1 MKSPVLLVVAIA
13 MALGVGRLSG
23 ATHLM
28 ENLGRGVV
36 AVRASETENFVSWR
50 FLGTDP
56 DGVAFNLYRAA
67 DGGAAVLLNAAPLTG
82 ATEFSDTTA
91 NAAQANAYF
100 VRPIIGGVEGA
111 PSASFAIAAAAPVQ
125 PYLRLP
131 LQVPAPGPDY
141 TYSPNDASVGDLDGD
156 GEYEIVVKWDPSNSQ
171 DNSFDGVTGNVYLD
185 AYRLDGTQLW
195 RIDLGR
201 NIRAGAHYTQFMVYD
216 LDGDGK
222 AEIACKTGDGT
233 ISGTG
238 EVIGN
243 GAANHVNANGRI
255 LSGPEYLTIFNGE
268 TGAVLK
274 TVDYNP
280 PRGNVAD
287 WGDTSGNRVE
297 RYLAGIAYL
306 DGRRPSLIMCRGYY
320 TRAVIVAYDWRDGQL
335 TQRWIF
341 DTGNEGTAS
350 PLAAWRGQGAHSLT
364 VGDVDGD
371 GRDEITYGAAA
382 IDDDGT
388 GLYSTGLGHGD
399 ALHLSDMDPSRPGQE
414 VWMAHESPSSFG
426 PNGLEFRDA
435 RTGELVFG
443 IPSSND
449 VGRGVAGDIDPRY
462 VGYEMWGPR
471 GNLMSTQGVQI
482 VASRPGQM
490 NFMSWWDGDLLRE
503 LLDGTTISKW
513 DWENNVVNTVLSP
526 PDTASNNSTKANPA
540 LSGDILGDWREELML
555 REAGNTALRI
565 YTTTIPTAIRLRTL
579 MHDRQYREAIAWQN
593 VGYNQPPHP
602 SFYLGEGMAT
612 QPAPDIVTSL
622 AALGAQAPA
631 VVSINRY
638 DPATSGTGATSV
650 VFRVTF
656 STPVTGV
663 DAADFAVA
671 TTNGVTGA
679 VSTVVQHSAYAYNV
693 TVTGINGTGSVRLD
707 VAAGAT
713 ITGPGGVPVPGG
725 FVGGQ
730 GYNRATLAWLNPVS
744 GGVWSQSANWD
755 GGVVADGVGAV
766 PLFGNFDVTAD
777 NTVTLNSARTLSGLI
792 FGDTVPASAA
802 NWTLSDGG
810 NGANLLTLDTIV
822 GVPTVTVNALGT
834 NATASLAVTLA
845 GTKGFAKAGAG
856 TLVLTQPTATTGLVN
871 VTGGTLRLPAGGSA
885 AATTI
890 AVSSGAT
897 LDVAGGNL
905 TASAATTITGGGS
918 LIINNGAG
926 TFAAVATSNNPNGLI
941 KVNGGTFTAT
951 SIGLPRSS
959 DGTPS
964 FAFGFVVTGGSALV
978 NGAVGVGTNN
988 SWGSMSIEGGATEI
1002 TGALTIGNQTSGSR
1016 GGQLRVTGGSLTVTN
1031 AADGI
1036 ILSRKAPNVANASF
1050 LGGVTTT
1057 ERFKLGYDAAVNSGS
1072 ANLTINGGTVYVG
1085 AGGIERSG
1093 SGTFTSAIN
1102 LQAGTLGAKASWS
1115 SAAPMNL
1122 TGNIALQAAD
1132 GTGTPA
1138 DITLSGVLSG
1148 AGGLTKT
1155 GAGTLVLAGANTYT
1169 GVTTV
1174 SAGTLRVDGSLAAAS
1189 GVVVNGPAI
1198 LAGTGSING
1207 PVTVAATGRLDFG
1220 GTPGEAV
1227 LNASSVTWAEGG
1239 SVGVRLGSS
1248 GVSDRLAVTGALAK
1262 SGSGSVV
1269 VAFQPQAT
1277 LVAGSTYTLAT
1288 FASTTF
1294 AAGDFIASGLPDG
1307 YAAEFTLTSDSLQ
1320 VKIIGRPVITS
1331 ASSATATVGAPF
1343 SYAITAAN
1351 EPTGFQATNLPDGLE
1366 VDAVN
1371 GIVSGTPLQAGT
1383 FAVALG
1389 ATNDA
1394 GTGTATLTL
1403 DVAKATGAIAL
1414 TGLQQAYD
1422 GTPRPVTAT
1431 TLPAGFDVD
1440 LTYDGSSTP
1449 PTLPGSYAVVA
1460 TINDPDFTGT
1470 ASGTLTVTI
1479 TGLVRHAPTLN
1490 GDVDG
1495 SLQVLLPENVTLNGG
1510 AIVAGDL
1517 LLPGSPAT
1525 RLNGNAQL
1533 GATRDEA
1540 GAASPSSH
1548 TVTLN
1553 GNALLS
1559 RLVRR
1564 VDPLALPVVAAPP
1577 SPTGTRSVSLN
1588 NASQSP
1594 GDFATLRNLTLNS
1607 NVGTVTIPPGTYG
1620 NFIANSRSGF
1630 VLGVAGS
1637 VQPSIYH
1644 FQNLT
1649 LNSNASL
1656 EVVGPVVIVLNGGMS
1671 TNASIGSAAHPEW
1684 LGVQIAGGGLSLASN
1699 VTVYA
1704 VVVAPSGT
1712 VTLNGNAH
1720 LVGRVVADRLI
1731 VNGNAVLADP
1741 E

>member
-13 MALGVGRLSG
+13 MALGVVRLSG

-36 AVRASETENFVSWR
+36 AVRASESETFVSWR

-56 DGVAFNLYRAA
+56 ADVAFNLYRSA
-67 DGGAAVLLNAAPLTG
+67 DAGPAVLLNATPLTG
-82 ATEFSDTTA
+82 ATTFSDTTA
-91 NAAQANAYF
+91 NAAQGNAYF
-100 VRPIIGGVEGA
+100 VCPVVGGVEGA
-111 PSASFAIAAAAPVQ
+111 PSASFAIAAGAPVQ

-141 TYSPNDASVGDLDGD
+141 SYSPNDASVGDLDGD
-156 GEYEIVVKWDPSNSQ
+156 GEYEIVLKWDPSNSQ
-171 DNSFDGVTGNVYLD
+171 DNSFDGVTGNVYID
-185 AYRLDGTQLW
+185 AYRLDGTRLW

-201 NIRAGAHYTQFMVYD
+201 NIRAGAHYTQFIVYD

-222 AEIACKTGDGT
+222 AEVACKTGDGT

-238 EVIGN
+238 EVVGN
-243 GAANHVNANGRI
+243 GAAIHVNANGRI
-255 LSGPEYLTIFNGE
+255 LSGPEFLTLFNGE
-268 TGAVLK
+268 TGAILR

-280 PRGNVAD
+280 PRGTVSD
-287 WGDTSGNRVE
+287 WGDSTGNRVE
-297 RYLAGIAYL
+297 RYLAGVAYL
-306 DGRRPSLIMCRGYY
+306 DGRRPSLLMCRGYY
-320 TRAVIVAYDWRDGQL
+320 TRAVVVAYDWRDGQL
-335 TQRWIF
+335 TQRWVF
-341 DTGNEGTAS
+341 DTGHEGTAS

-399 ALHLSDMDPSRPGQE
+399 ALHLSDMDPARPGQE

-435 RTGELVFG
+435 RTGELLFG
-443 IPSSND
+443 IPSATD

-471 GNLMSTQGVQI
+471 GSLMSTQGVQ
-482 VASRPGQM
+482 VSPGRPGQM

-540 LSGDILGDWREELML
+540 LSGDILGDWREELVL
-555 REAGNTALRI
+555 RETGNDALRI
-565 YTTTIPTAIRLRTL
+565 YTTTIPTAVRLRTL
-579 MHDRQYREAIAWQN
+579 MHDRQYRQAIAWQN

-602 SFYLGEGMAT
+602 SFYLGEGMAP
-612 QPAPDIVTSL
+612 QPTPDIVTSL

-638 DPATSGTGATSV
+638 DPAASGTGATSV

-663 DAADFAVA
+663 DAADFAV
-671 TTNGVTGA
+671 TTTGGVTGA
-679 VSTVVQHSAYAYNV
+679 VSTVVQHSALAYNV
-693 TVTGINGTGSVRLD
+693 TVTGINGTGQVRLD
-707 VAAGAT
+707 VVAAAT

-730 GYNRATLAWLNPVS
+730 GYNRATLAWLNPAS
-744 GGVWSQSANWD
+744 GGLWNQPANWD
-755 GGVVADGVGAV
+755 GGVVADGIGAV
-766 PLFGNFDVTAD
+766 PLFGNFDLVAD
-777 NTVTLNSARTLSGLI
+777 NTVNFNSPRTLSGLN

-802 NWTLSDGG
+802 SWTLTDGG
-810 NGANLLTLDTIV
+810 NAANILTLDTIV
-822 GVPTVTVNALGT
+822 GTPTITVGALGT
-834 NATASLAVTLA
+834 NATASLALTLS

-856 TLVLTQPTATTGLVN
+856 TLVLTQPTATTGLMN
-871 VTGGTLRLPAGGSA
+871 VTGGTLRLVSGG
-885 AATTI
+885 AATVSTV
-890 AVSSGAT
+890 AVSNGAT
-897 LDVAGGNL
+897 LDLAGGNL
-905 TASAATTITGGGS
+905 TASGGTTVTGGGS
-918 LIINNGAG
+918 LILNNGTG
-926 TFAAVATSNNPNGLI
+926 TFAAVATSNNANGLI
-941 KVNGGTFTAT
+941 RVNGGTFTAS
-951 SIGLPRSS
+951 SINLPRSS

-964 FAFGFVVTGGSALV
+964 FAFGFVVTGGNATV
-978 NGAVGVGTNN
+978 NGTVGVGTNN
-988 SWGSMSIEGGATEI
+988 SWGSMSVEGGAVQI
-1002 TGALTIGNQTSGSR
+1002 SGAVTVGNQTSGSR
-1016 GGQLRVTGGSLTVTN
+1016 GGQLRVTGGALTVTN
-1031 AADGI
+1031 AVDGI
-1036 ILSRKAPNVANASF
+1036 ILSRRSPNVANASF

-1057 ERFKLGYDAAVNSGS
+1057 ERFKLGFDAAVTSGS

-1093 SGTFTSAIN
+1093 SGTFTPTVN
-1102 LQAGTLGAKASWS
+1102 LQAGTLGAKANWS
-1115 SAAPMNL
+1115 SAMPMNL
-1122 TGNIALQAAD
+1122 TGNIALKAAD
-1132 GTGTPA
+1132 GTGAPF
-1138 DITLSGVLSG
+1138 DITLAGVLSG

-1155 GAGTLVLAGANTYT
+1155 GTGTLVLGATNTYS

-1189 GVVVNGPAI
+1189 SVVVNGPAT
-1198 LAGTGSING
+1198 LAGTGTING
-1207 PVTVAATGRLDFG
+1207 PVTVAPTGVLGFG
-1220 GTPGEAV
+1220 GVPGDAAF
-1227 LNASSVTWAEGG
+1227 NAPAVTWAEGG
-1239 SVGVRLGSS
+1239 SVAVRLGDS
-1248 GVSDRLAVTGALAK
+1248 GVSDRLAVAGALAK

-1269 VAFQPQAT
+1269 VIFQPQGD
-1277 LVAGSTYTLAT
+1277 LVHGSTYTLAT

-1294 AAGDFIASGLPDG
+1294 AAGDFTASGLPTG

-1320 VKIIGRPVITS
+1320 VRIISQPVVTS
-1331 ASSATATVGAPF
+1331 ASSATATVGDSF
-1343 SYAITAAN
+1343 TYAITAAN
-1351 EPTGFQATNLPDGLE
+1351 EPVSFEATGFPDGLGVE
-1366 VDAVN
+1366 PTT
-1371 GIVSGTPLQAGT
+1371 GLISGTPLEAGT
-1383 FAVALG
+1383 FAVSLG
-1389 ATNDA
+1389 ATNAA
-1394 GTGTATLTL
+1394 GTGLATLTL
-1403 DVAKATGAIAL
+1403 TVGKAAGTVTLGD
-1414 TGLQQAYD
+1414 LQQAYD

-1431 TLPAGFDVD
+1431 TVPAGFEVD
-1440 LTYDGSSTP
+1440 FTYDGSPTA
-1449 PTLPGSYAVVA
+1449 PTLPGSYTVIA
-1460 TINDPDFTGT
+1460 TIDDPNFAGIATGT
-1470 ASGTLTVTI
+1470 LEVTI
-1479 TGLVRHAPTLN
+1479 TGLIRHAPTLN

-1495 SLQVLLPENVTLNGG
+1495 SLQALLPGNVTLNGG
-1510 AIVAGDL
+1510 AMVAGDL

-1533 GATRDEA
+1533 GATHDET
-1540 GAASPSSH
+1540 GAATPSNY

-1564 VDPLALPVVAAPP
+1564 VDPLTLPVVAAPP
-1577 SPTGTRSVSLN
+1577 QPTGTRSVSLN
-1588 NASQSP
+1588 RADQSA
-1594 GDFATLRNLTLNS
+1594 GDFATVRNLTLNS
-1607 NVGTVTIPPGTYG
+1607 NVGAIAVPPGTYG
-1620 NFIANSRSGF
+1620 NFIANGRSGF

-1637 VQPSIYH
+1637 AEPVIYN

-1656 EVVGPVVIVLNGGMS
+1656 EVVGPVVVVLNGGMS
-1671 TNASIGSAAHPEW
+1671 TNASLGSAAHPEW
-1684 LGVQIAGGGLSLASN
+1684 LELHIAGGGLSLASS
-1699 VTVYA
+1699 VTVHA

-1712 VTLNGNAH
+1712 VTLNGSAR
-1720 LVGRVVADRLI
+1720 LIGRVVADRLI
-1731 VNGNAVLADP
+1731 VNGNALLADP